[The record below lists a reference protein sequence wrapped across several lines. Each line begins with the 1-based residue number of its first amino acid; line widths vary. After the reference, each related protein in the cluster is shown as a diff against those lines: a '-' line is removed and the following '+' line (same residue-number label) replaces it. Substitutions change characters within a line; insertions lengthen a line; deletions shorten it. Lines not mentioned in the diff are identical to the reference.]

1 MSNLYDPMSVALVLG
16 ALSLLPLVMICTTC
30 YLKVSVVLMI
40 VRNAIGIQQVPPTV
54 AVYAVA
60 LATTF
65 FVMAPVFGQMQ
76 TRLAASPSQAVMSYP
91 EAGMP
96 RLPPFA
102 EIVSAAEPLRQFM
115 VGHTLPERRQHFLD
129 LLRRQWP
136 PAQSATVRDS
146 DYVVLVPSFVVSELQ
161 LAFQAGFVL
170 YVPFVVI
177 DLLISNVLLALGM
190 QMVSPMVVSL
200 PLKLLLFV
208 VLDGWVKLIDSLVL
222 SYA

>member
-1 MSNLYDPMSVALVLG
+1 VSNAYDPLSIALVLG
-16 ALSLLPLVMICTTC
+16 ALSLLPLVTICTTC

-40 VRNAIGIQQVPPTV
+40 VRNAIGIQQVPPSV

-60 LATTF
+60 LATTV

-76 TRLAASPSQAVMSYP
+76 AKLEASPAYAAASSSPDRA
-91 EAGMP
+91 P
-96 RLPPFA
+96 RLPPIA
-102 EIVSAAEPLRQFM
+102 DLLSASEPLRHFM
-115 VGHTLPERRQHFLD
+115 TANTLPEQRQHFLD
-129 LLRRQWP
+129 LLKRQWP
-136 PAQSATVRDS
+136 PVQAAQVHDT
-146 DYVVLVPSFVVSELQ
+146 DYVVLIPSFVVSELQ

-208 VLDGWVKLIDSLVL
+208 VLDGWVKLIDGLVM